1 VLGLNLF
8 SPTIQLDRTSAAL
21 RGQQTASR
29 LVAAVFARSPSLRER
44 ETMVIAF
51 AFLTDRTDGV
61 HPLLRLIS
69 LNAGQQFFFQ
79 PGPAL
84 LEPLNFRLVA
94 SFRLITLKKVDDV
107 AVLVTKRVETLVR
120 RR

>member
-1 VLGLNLF
+1 MFYHRFRITRREWLLLKRACGPIACQTHSSFRLRLLRDGRFAGL
-8 SPTIQLDRTSAAL
+8 A
-21 RGQQTASR
+21 
-29 LVAAVFARSPSLRER
+29 
-44 ETMVIAF
+44 
-51 AFLTDRTDGV
+51 
-61 HPLLRLIS
+61 LLRLIS

-107 AVLVTKRVETLVR
+107 AVLVTKRVEALVR

>member
-1 VLGLNLF
+1 
-8 SPTIQLDRTSAAL
+8 
-21 RGQQTASR
+21 
-29 LVAAVFARSPSLRER
+29 
-44 ETMVIAF
+44 MVIAF

-84 LEPLNFRLVA
+84 LEPLNFAPAPCAAGRAAIACLPSGA
-94 SFRLITLKKVDDV
+94 LGS
-107 AVLVTKRVETLVR
+107 
-120 RR
+120 

>member
-1 VLGLNLF
+1 MKRNDA
-8 SPTIQLDRTSAAL
+8 PA
-21 RGQQTASR
+21 
-29 LVAAVFARSPSLRER
+29 
-44 ETMVIAF
+44 
-51 AFLTDRTDGV
+51 
-61 HPLLRLIS
+61 LLRLIS

-84 LEPLNFRLVA
+84 LEALNFRLVA

-107 AVLVTKRVETLVR
+107 AVLVTKRVEALVR

>member
-1 VLGLNLF
+1 MPISQRKSGLSRRLGRV
-8 SPTIQLDRTSAAL
+8 SY
-21 RGQQTASR
+21 G
-29 LVAAVFARSPSLRER
+29 
-44 ETMVIAF
+44 
-51 AFLTDRTDGV
+51 
-61 HPLLRLIS
+61 LIS

-84 LEPLNFRLVA
+84 LEALNFRLVA

-107 AVLVTKRVETLVR
+107 AVLVTKRVEALVR